1 MQFLERL
8 KPVSLLLLRCALG
21 MIFMTHGYPKLFTE
35 TPRFTQF
42 FQSLGFAGYLV
53 YIVGVLELFGGGML
67 IAGLATRPV
76 ALLLTGEMAVAIW
89 KVHLGHGI
97 YAVRN
102 YEFPLAVAV
111 GAFALATV
119 GAGVISLDNF
129 VFPGRARPKPKP
141 SKG

>member
-35 TPRFTQF
+35 TPRFTKF
-42 FQSLGFAGYLV
+42 FQSLGFAWYWV

-76 ALLLTGEMAVAIW
+76 ALLLTGDMAVALW
-89 KVHLGHGI
+89 KFHLSKGI
-97 YAVRN
+97 YAVSF
-102 YEFPLAVAV
+102 YEFPLAMAVAT
-111 GAFALATV
+111 FALATV